1 MINVTF
7 GDIFRQLA
15 PDYRMIL
22 IEADVVGGETP
33 QQLTDE
39 INKFADS
46 MAQVME
52 IADIN
57 RRPGIA
63 ATRAAYK
70 RFGKDPNRYR
80 PSQEQMSRRIVKG
93 LGLYVV
99 NNLADAGNLLSLK
112 CGCSLGVFDRD
123 KIAGNTLTL
132 GRGMKDEP
140 YAGIGRG
147 ELNIENLP
155 IIRDAA
161 GGIGTPT
168 SDNERTA
175 VSASTRHV
183 AITINIYGSAD
194 MPDHEI
200 IAEATRLLSTY
211 CSASSIQYSV
221 INHENSANIFEQHK
235 PTVH

>member
-1 MINVTF
+1 MIDVAF
-7 GDIFRQLA
+7 SEEFKALA
-15 PDYRMIL
+15 PDYRML
-22 IEADVVGGETP
+22 QIEADVTGSETP
-33 QQLTDE
+33 DALTAEITQL
-39 INKFADS
+39 ADS
-46 MAQVME
+46 MRQVMK

-80 PSQEQMSRRIVKG
+80 PSQEQMSRRILKG

-123 KIAGNTLTL
+123 KIQGDTITL
-132 GRGMKDEP
+132 GRGRHDEP
-140 YAGIGRG
+140 YTGIGRG
-147 ELNIENLP
+147 DLNIENLP
-155 IIRDAA
+155 VIRDNA

-175 VSASTRHV
+175 VDTSTRHIL
-183 AITINIYGSAD
+183 ITVNIYGGSD
-194 MPDHEI
+194 MDDAEI
-200 IAEATRLLSTY
+200 DAEARRLLAGY
-211 CSASSIQYSV
+211 CSAEDICSRIV
-221 INHENSANIFEQHK
+221 RPI
-235 PTVH
+235 

>member
-1 MINVTF
+1 MTEVLF
-7 GDIFRQLA
+7 SDEFKALA
-15 PDYRMIL
+15 PDYRML
-22 IEADVVGGETP
+22 QIEADVEGGDTP
-33 QQLTDE
+33 QELTDE
-39 INKFADS
+39 INRLADS
-46 MAQVME
+46 MRQVME

-70 RFGKDPNRYR
+70 RFSKDPNRYR
-80 PSQEQMSRRIVKG
+80 PSQEQMSRRILKQ

-123 KIAGNTLTL
+123 KIEGTAITL
-132 GRGMKDEP
+132 GRGRHDEP
-140 YAGIGRG
+140 YTGIGRG

-155 IIRDAA
+155 VIRDAA

-175 VSASTRHV
+175 VDTSTRRIL
-183 AITINIYGSAD
+183 ITVNIYGDSDMAD
-194 MPDHEI
+194 AEI
-200 IAEATRLLSTY
+200 DAEARRLLTRY
-211 CSASSIQYSV
+211 CAASGIESRI
-221 INHENSANIFEQHK
+221 
-235 PTVH
+235 VHAALQ

>member
-1 MINVTF
+1 MTEVLF
-7 GDIFRQLA
+7 SDEFKALA
-15 PDYRMIL
+15 PDYRML
-22 IEADVVGGETP
+22 QIEADVEGGDTP
-33 QQLTDE
+33 QELTDE
-39 INKFADS
+39 INRLADS
-46 MAQVME
+46 MRQVME

-80 PSQEQMSRRIVKG
+80 PSQEQMSRRILKQ

-123 KIAGNTLTL
+123 KIEGITITL
-132 GRGMKDEP
+132 GRGRHDEP
-140 YAGIGRG
+140 YTGIGRG

-155 IIRDAA
+155 VIRDAA

-175 VSASTRHV
+175 VDTSTRRIL
-183 AITINIYGSAD
+183 ITVNIYGDSDMAD
-194 MPDHEI
+194 AEI
-200 IAEATRLLSTY
+200 DAEARRLLTRY
-211 CSASSIQYSV
+211 CSASGIESRIIR
-221 INHENSANIFEQHK
+221 ING
-235 PTVH
+235 

>member
-1 MINVTF
+1 MINVAFSEEFTT
-7 GDIFRQLA
+7 LA
-15 PDYRMIL
+15 PDYRML
-22 IEADVVGGETP
+22 QIEAEVEGGDTP
-33 QQLTDE
+33 AALTDE
-39 INKFADS
+39 ITRFAES
-46 MAQVME
+46 MQQVME

-80 PSQEQMSRRIVKG
+80 PSQEQMSRRILKQ

-123 KIAGNTLTL
+123 RIEGDTITL
-132 GRGMKDEP
+132 GRGRHEEP
-140 YAGIGRG
+140 YTGIGRG

-155 IIRDAA
+155 VIRDAA

-168 SDNERTA
+168 SDNIRTA
-175 VSASTRHV
+175 VDLSTRRIL
-183 AITINIYGSAD
+183 ITVNIYGDAD
-194 MPDHEI
+194 MTDAEI
-200 IAEATRLLSTY
+200 DAEARRLLSAY
-211 CSASSIQYSV
+211 CSASDITSRIVRATSV
-221 INHENSANIFEQHK
+221 
-235 PTVH
+235 

>member
-7 GDIFRQLA
+7 SDIFRELA

-22 IEADVVGGETP
+22 IEADVVCGETP
-33 QQLTDE
+33 MELTDE
-39 INKFADS
+39 INRFAGS

-52 IADIN
+52 IPDIN

-123 KIAGNTLTL
+123 KIEGDTLTL
-132 GRGMKDEP
+132 GRGEKDEP
-140 YAGIGRG
+140 YTGIGRG

-155 IIRDAA
+155 VIRDAA

-175 VSASTRHV
+175 VSASTRRV
-183 AITINIYGSAD
+183 VITINIYGTAD
-194 MPDHEI
+194 MPDHDI
-200 IAEATRLLSTY
+200 LAEATRLLTAY
-211 CSASSIQYSV
+211 CSATNISYSILSTQL
-221 INHENSANIFEQHK
+221 K
-235 PTVH
+235 

>member
-7 GDIFRQLA
+7 SEVFSNLA
-15 PDYRMIL
+15 PDYRMIQ
-22 IEADVVGGETP
+22 IEADVEAGDTP
-33 QQLTDE
+33 AGLTDE
-39 INKFADS
+39 IDMFAES
-46 MAQVME
+46 MRQVME

-80 PSQEQMSRRIVKG
+80 PSQEQMSRRILKN

-123 KIAGNTLTL
+123 KIEGDTITL
-132 GRGMKDEP
+132 GRGEHNEP
-140 YAGIGRG
+140 YTGIGRG
-147 ELNIENLP
+147 ELNIEGLP
-155 IIRDAA
+155 VIRDAA

-168 SDNERTA
+168 SDNVRTA
-175 VSASTRHV
+175 VSNDTRRILV
-183 AITINIYGSAD
+183 TINIYGNAD
-194 MPDHEI
+194 MTDAEI
-200 IAEATRLLSTY
+200 DAEARRLFTNY
-211 CSASSIQYSV
+211 CSAGNIQSRV
-221 INHENSANIFEQHK
+221 VK
-235 PTVH
+235 P

>member
-1 MINVTF
+1 MIAVEF
-7 GDIFRQLA
+7 SDIFKQLA
-15 PDYRMIL
+15 PDYRML
-22 IEADVVGGETP
+22 QIEADVTGAPTP
-33 QQLTDE
+33 AELTGE
-39 INKFADS
+39 INNFAAS

-80 PSQEQMSRRIVKG
+80 PSQEQMSRRIIKG

-123 KIAGNTLTL
+123 KINGDTIVL
-132 GRGMKDEP
+132 GRGEHDEP
-140 YAGIGRG
+140 YEGIGRG

-155 IIRDAA
+155 VIRDNT

-168 SDNERTA
+168 SDNIRTA
-175 VSASTRHV
+175 VSDGTRRIL
-183 AITINIYGSAD
+183 ITVNIYGDAD
-194 MPDHEI
+194 MADADI
-200 IAEATRLLSTY
+200 DAEARRLLASY
-211 CSASSIQYSV
+211 CSAS
-221 INHENSANIFEQHK
+221 NIESRIIK
-235 PTVH
+235 ATP

>member
-1 MINVTF
+1 MIDVAF
-7 GDIFRQLA
+7 SEEFKALA
-15 PDYRMIL
+15 PDYRML
-22 IEADVVGGETP
+22 QIEADVTGSETP
-33 QQLTDE
+33 DALTAEITQL
-39 INKFADS
+39 ADS
-46 MAQVME
+46 MRQVME

-80 PSQEQMSRRIVKG
+80 PSQEQMSRRILKG

-123 KIAGNTLTL
+123 KIQGDTITL
-132 GRGMKDEP
+132 GRGRHDEP
-140 YAGIGRG
+140 YTGIGRG
-147 ELNIENLP
+147 DLNIENLP
-155 IIRDAA
+155 VIRDNA

-175 VSASTRHV
+175 VDTSTRHIL
-183 AITINIYGSAD
+183 ITVNIYGGSD
-194 MPDHEI
+194 MDDAEI
-200 IAEATRLLSTY
+200 DAEARRLLAGY
-211 CSASSIQYSV
+211 CSAEDICSRIV
-221 INHENSANIFEQHK
+221 RPI
-235 PTVH
+235 

>member
-1 MINVTF
+1 MINVAFSEEFT
-7 GDIFRQLA
+7 GLA
-15 PDYRMIL
+15 PDYRML
-22 IEADVVGGETP
+22 QLEADVTGGDTP
-33 QQLTDE
+33 TALTDE
-39 INKFADS
+39 INRFAES
-46 MAQVME
+46 MQQVME

-80 PSQEQMSRRIVKG
+80 PSQEQMSRRILKQ

-123 KIAGNTLTL
+123 KIKGDTITL
-132 GRGMKDEP
+132 GRGLHDEP
-140 YAGIGRG
+140 YTGIGRG

-155 IIRDAA
+155 VIRDEA

-168 SDNERTA
+168 SDNIRTA
-175 VSASTRHV
+175 VDSSTKRIL
-183 AITINIYGSAD
+183 ITVNIYGDAD
-194 MPDHEI
+194 MTDAEI
-200 IAEATRLLSTY
+200 DAEARRLLTDY
-211 CSASSIQYSV
+211 CSATD
-221 INHENSANIFEQHK
+221 INSRIVRAT
-235 PTVH
+235 PV

>member
-1 MINVTF
+1 MINVAF
-7 GDIFRQLA
+7 SDEFKSLA
-15 PDYRMIL
+15 PDYRML
-22 IEADVVGGETP
+22 QIEADVKAAPTP
-33 QQLTDE
+33 EPLTLE
-39 INKFADS
+39 INRFAES

-123 KIAGNTLTL
+123 KMEGDTITL
-132 GRGMKDEP
+132 GRGQHEEP
-140 YAGIGRG
+140 YIGIGRG

-155 IIRDAA
+155 VIRDTR

-168 SDNERTA
+168 SDNVRTA
-175 VSASTRHV
+175 VGDDTRRIL
-183 AITINIYGSAD
+183 ITVNIYGAAD
-194 MPDHEI
+194 MTDAEI
-200 IAEATRLLSTY
+200 DAEARRLLTAY
-211 CSASSIQYSV
+211 CSADDIISR
-221 INHENSANIFEQHK
+221 INRASDA
-235 PTVH
+235 TT